1 MERQNVVLTGGTG
14 MVGGI
19 ALRACLERA
28 DVARVTSI
36 VRRPS
41 GLAHP
46 KLREIVH
53 ADFGSFGAL
62 HETLAGQDVGLFF
75 LGVYTGG
82 VSAAE
87 FRRITVDCTQA
98 FAAELRR
105 RSPRAA
111 FCFMSSKGADPSE
124 TSRWMYARDKGAAE
138 NALRALDFPRLH
150 VFRPGYIHPVTP
162 RREPSLTYRLARALY
177 PLIRKVTPHLGVD
190 SDALALTM
198 VQVAL
203 HGVGGVAPE
212 DRPLEQ
218 ADIRALDEAR
228 RRAEGASL
236 SRSAARSP

>member
-1 MERQNVVLTGGTG
+1 MDPQNVVLTGGTG

-19 ALRACLERA
+19 ALRACLERG

-46 KLREIVH
+46 KLREVVH
-53 ADFGSFGAL
+53 ADFGDWGPLQGAL
-62 HETLAGQDVGLFF
+62 ERQDAALFF
-75 LGVYTGG
+75 LGVYTGQ

-87 FRRITVDCTQA
+87 FRRVTVGFTQA
-98 FAAELRR
+98 FGAELRR

-111 FCFMSSKGADPSE
+111 LCFMSSKGADPSE

-150 VFRPGYIHPVTP
+150 VFRPGYIYPVTP
-162 RREPSLTYRLARALY
+162 RREPNLTYRLTRTLY
-177 PLIRKVTPHLGVD
+177 PLIRKVAPHLGIA

-198 VQVAL
+198 VQAAL
-203 HGVGGVAPE
+203 HGLGGVVPE
-212 DRPLEQ
+212 DKPLEQ
-218 ADIRALDEAR
+218 EDIRALDEAR
-228 RRAEGASL
+228 RRSEAASP